1 MKHQQSLLLLVAI
14 TLTPALTLAD
24 APGRQFGGPALAR
37 DDFNRI
43 AVLQDRPLFWLEDR
57 NKDGLINP
65 DELAAAGHDG
75 ALKRFV
81 KGAAFT
87 PLFKKVYAKMVEH
100 RRQEA
105 VARELNGGRPT
116 MVHNDLTGASAVDR
130 AVLKELLAAS
140 AIIERLYA
148 RQTGAAK
155 HLKAIK
161 RADPASRYLFWRN
174 HGPGCNSP
182 ETAGDNL
189 CNALPG
195 FPDKRS
201 EAYPQDAPQDE
212 KMCKALQAHP
222 DSKALLN
229 PFTVVRK
236 GKDGKLEA
244 VPYNK
249 IWGKQMMKVA
259 ARLRAAA
266 KAVAADPKEKAFH
279 KYLIEAAK
287 GFETNFWEDADE
299 AWAAMNAQ
307 NSRWYLRI
315 GPDEVYFDPCQ
326 QKAGFHVSMALI
338 DQASLKWQRRLTPIR
353 KEMEEA
359 LAKQIGEPYKAREVR
374 FHMPDFINVVLNAGD
389 ARHPL
394 GATIGQSLPN
404 WGKVARE
411 GRGRTVV
418 MSNLYTDADSKRVS
432 RAKAKALLTAKTMA
446 HFTSDAEPF
455 LVNIILH
462 EACHNFGPHSDYR
475 IKGKAPKEIFGGKL
489 ASTMEELKAQTGGLW
504 FLGFL
509 KKKGLITEAQL
520 NQSYTQAITWAFGHI
535 SRGMFTPS
543 GNVRVYSQLAAV
555 QLGFFIKVKAITYKK
570 GKFTIHFKK
579 LAKAIDKLM
588 TQVGQMKATGDKD
601 GARKLIDH
609 YVTGEG
615 KKLVR
620 MGRIS
625 KEVLRFPKAS
635 FRYSVVY

>member
-1 MKHQQSLLLLVAI
+1 MKLQQSLILLFTI
-14 TLTPALTLAD
+14 TLTPALALAD
-24 APGRQFGGPALAR
+24 APPLQFGLPALDRA
-37 DDFNRI
+37 DFNRI

-57 NKDGLINP
+57 NQDALIGP
-65 DELAAAGHDG
+65 DELVAAGQDN
-75 ALKRFV
+75 AIKRFV
-81 KGAAFT
+81 KGGKFT
-87 PLFKKVYAKMVEH
+87 PKFEKVYAKMVEH
-100 RRQEA
+100 RRMEA

-130 AVLKELLAAS
+130 AVLKELLAA
-140 AIIERLYA
+140 ARIIEGLYA
-148 RQTGAAK
+148 RQTGAAQ

-161 RADPASRYLFWRN
+161 KADPASRYLFWRN
-174 HGPGCNSP
+174 HGPWCTSP
-182 ETAGDNL
+182 ETAGDTL
-189 CNALPG
+189 CSALPS
-195 FPDKRS
+195 FPVRRS

-229 PFTVVRK
+229 PFNVVRK
-236 GKDGKLEA
+236 GKDGALKA

-249 IWGKQMMKVA
+249 VWGKQMMKVA
-259 ARLRAAA
+259 GRLTAAA
-266 KAVAADPKEKAFH
+266 KALEKDPKEKAFH
-279 KYLIEAAK
+279 RYLLEAAK
-287 GFETNFWEDADE
+287 GFETNYWEDADE

-307 NSRWYLRI
+307 NSRWYLRV

-326 QKAGFHVSMALI
+326 QKAGFHVSLALI

-359 LAKQIGEPYKAREVR
+359 LAAQIGAPYKAREVR
-374 FHMPDFINVVLNAGD
+374 FHMPDFINMVINAGD

-432 RAKAKALLTAKTMA
+432 RKKAEALLSRGTMK

-535 SRGMFTPS
+535 SRGMVTPG

-555 QLGFFIKVKAITYKK
+555 QLGFFIKEKAITYKK
-570 GKFTIHFKK
+570 GKFTLHFKK
-579 LAKAIDKLM
+579 LAKAINKLM
-588 TQVGQMKATGDKD
+588 KVVGQIKATGDEA

-609 YVTGEG
+609 YVKGKG

-620 MGRIS
+620 MGRIA
-625 KEVLRFPKAS
+625 EQVLRYPKAS